1 MTVEQT
7 AIRIATEYATANRYD
22 VDRTAIGLVLAGM
35 AIAAAA
41 GPDAQ
46 AVIVAGYLAD
56 FPLAEPSIRGWA
68 ALLDEASVAGGGP
81 GR

>member
-1 MTVEQT
+1 MTG
-7 AIRIATEYATANRYD
+7 YD
-22 VDRTAIGLVLAGM
+22 VDDRTAIGLVLAGM

-56 FPLAEPSIRGWA
+56 LPLAEPSIRGWA